1 MLRGAKS
8 LVSGRTR
15 LRFGT
20 TTKYKRKRR
29 VYIFATL
36 LAMAIF
42 LPLHRQPW
50 AIYAGVLAG
59 YTVLVF
65 GLRRIESSLK
75 SSEPGSEFSSGIL
88 LTHATYS
95 GIVVGWIWL
104 CVALRPHLPY
114 FLTSEDTS
122 RPYYGLTFL
131 GLVGLLLLEM
141 MEQKSLRKVNDSLLS
156 IPHGNSTDTGGN

>member
-1 MLRGAKS
+1 MQ
-8 LVSGRTR
+8 
-15 LRFGT
+15 FGKKKT
-20 TTKYKRKRR
+20 TYQRKRL

-36 LAMAIF
+36 LTMAIL
-42 LPLHRQPW
+42 LPLQRQPW
-50 AIYAGVLAG
+50 AIYLAVLAG

-65 GLRRIESSLK
+65 GLRRIGQSLQ
-75 SSEPGSEFSSGIL
+75 SLEPGSEFSSGIL

-95 GIVVGWIWL
+95 AIVVGWIWL

-141 MEQKSLRKVNDSLLS
+141 MQQKSLRKVNDAPLS
-156 IPHGNSTDTGGN
+156 IPHRNPADTGEIK